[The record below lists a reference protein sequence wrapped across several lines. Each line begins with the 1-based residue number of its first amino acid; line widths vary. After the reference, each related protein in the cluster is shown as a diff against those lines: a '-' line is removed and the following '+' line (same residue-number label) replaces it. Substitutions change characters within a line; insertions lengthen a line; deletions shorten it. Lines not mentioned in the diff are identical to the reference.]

1 MSYLRR
7 LEYLNKILE
16 NESLEKYFGISQ
28 NFKITIN
35 SSDDKKIILSI
46 LYFSH
51 NEFLKIKNLPFEINS
66 VINSYLYNKMEMN
79 MVNKMSKML
88 IVAIRNSMEEIV
100 IKLGEK
106 YKFDSE
112 EAMIDIEIIMRN
124 EKKRKEKK
132 EKKIAMPFSK
142 KNDINC
148 EALMRNQGLYTQC
161 ENVKTGEKYCELCT
175 KEMEK
180 NSGKC
185 EFGTISDRLCCGLMD
200 YIDPKGK
207 KVISY
212 LKIMKKQNLTR
223 EDVEKEA
230 SKLGL
235 TIDEIHFTEP
245 EKKSGRPKKM
255 RIEKKETDKP
265 KKTKGRPKKSLKV
278 LELEHETTDLFAEL
292 LASNTNDEDEEDT
305 ESTISD
311 KENSALREAEK
322 KSKEEAKEAEKKS
335 KEAEKKAKEEAKEA
349 EKKAKEEAKEAEK
362 KAKEEAKEAEKKAKE
377 AEKKSKEE
385 AKEAEKKSKEEA
397 KEAEKKA
404 KEAEKKSKEEAKE
417 SEKKSKEV
425 GKKANETEKKK
436 KDESDEQDVV
446 KKIEFEGVKYYKSKK
461 TGLIYDL
468 EQEVVGKW
476 NEEKQTIIFEKAE
489 DLEEEEEEYESD
501 DDE

>member
-1 MSYLRR
+1 
-7 LEYLNKILE
+7 
-16 NESLEKYFGISQ
+16 
-28 NFKITIN
+28 
-35 SSDDKKIILSI
+35 
-46 LYFSH
+46 
-51 NEFLKIKNLPFEINS
+51 
-66 VINSYLYNKMEMN
+66 MEMN

-88 IVAIRNSMEEIV
+88 IGAIRNSMEEIV

-112 EAMIDIEIIMRN
+112 EAMRDIEIIMRN

-255 RIEKKETDKP
+255 PIEKKETDKP

-322 KSKEEAKEAEKKS
+322 KE
-335 KEAEKKAKEEAKEA
+335 KEEAKEA

-385 AKEAEKKSKEEA
+385 AKEAEKKA

-404 KEAEKKSKEEAKE
+404 KEAEKKAKEEAKEAEKKSKE

-425 GKKANETEKKK
+425 VKKANETEKKE